1 MFVTEL
7 GMVMSVRLEQLMNA
21 PVPMLVTEL
30 GIMILVSPVQR
41 PNTHSSI
48 FVTELEMVMS
58 VRLEQFQNAQV
69 PMLVTELGIAIL
81 VRFEHSLYLQLI
93 VYQCVLIKTVEK

>member
-1 MFVTEL
+1 M
-7 GMVMSVRLEQLMNA
+7 
-21 PVPMLVTEL
+21 
-30 GIMILVSPVQR
+30 
-41 PNTHSSI
+41 

-81 VRFEHSLYLQLI
+81 VRFEHPLYLQII
-93 VYQCVLIKTVEK
+93 VYQCVLIKTVEKWLSEFYREQKRRIFNTFNFL